1 MGTRWKENTPED
13 FVKYARNDLMGLVR
27 EDLVYDIARHVDST
41 VHLFEEWGLPIIYD
55 EQTNRYKREGRWQIL
70 IHGESYKPIVAE
82 AATKAATKVYNRVMV
97 THLLTDADDGNRIAG
112 AAGIG
117 VRDGAFY
124 VFRAK
129 AVIVSAGGATHVFRP
144 RSVGEGAG
152 RTWYSPWSTGSAY
165 ALLIEV
171 GAEMT
176 QMENKL
182 VVTRFKDGYGP
193 VGAWFL
199 ALKAKASNAYGE
211 DYELKYKE
219 EQRALYGDYV
229 DAKPFPTCLRNDA
242 MLREI
247 RAGRSPIFIHTEKV
261 LDTREKEE
269 LGHED
274 FLDMTMSQTIVW
286 ASQNIDPKVRPSEL
300 LPSEPYI
307 MGSHATCSGAWVSGP
322 ADLSPKECFWGYNR
336 MTTVQG
342 LFGAGDT
349 VGGSAHKFS
358 SGSFTEGRLAGKA
371 AVAYISERVADRKPS
386 VTEKKVEAF
395 RDEIFQPV
403 KTFRLGR
410 NMITKGTVSPF
421 CIYPDQGVVRLEK
434 IMGEYVGGWGSF
446 YTTNEVLL
454 GRGLELLEMLRE
466 DLDHLG
472 AEDLHQL
479 QRAWELHHRVVTA
492 EAVLRHTLF
501 RKETRWPGY
510 CYRSDY
516 PALDEKNWH
525 VFVNSRYDPSTG
537 GWSLFTRPCTR
548 LVS

>member
-1 MGTRWKENTPED
+1 M
-13 FVKYARNDLMGLVR
+13 
-27 EDLVYDIARHVDST
+27 
-41 VHLFEEWGLPIIYD
+41 
-55 EQTNRYKREGRWQIL
+55 
-70 IHGESYKPIVAE
+70 
-82 AATKAATKVYNRVMV
+82 
-97 THLLTDADDGNRIAG
+97 
-112 AAGIG
+112 
-117 VRDGAFY
+117 
-124 VFRAK
+124 
-129 AVIVSAGGATHVFRP
+129 
-144 RSVGEGAG
+144 
-152 RTWYSPWSTGSAY
+152 
-165 ALLIEV
+165 
-171 GAEMT
+171 
-176 QMENKL
+176 
-182 VVTRFKDGYGP
+182 
-193 VGAWFL
+193 
-199 ALKAKASNAYGE
+199 
-211 DYELKYKE
+211 
-219 EQRALYGDYV
+219 
-229 DAKPFPTCLRNDA
+229 
-242 MLREI
+242 
-247 RAGRSPIFIHTEKV
+247 
-261 LDTREKEE
+261 
-269 LGHED
+269 
-274 FLDMTMSQTIVW
+274 W

-421 CIYPDQGVVRLEK
+421 YIYPDQGVVRLEK